1 MALKLKKIKKL
12 KIKKKLKKL
21 KNFKLKDIK
30 NIKLEKITLK
40 TVLKILAVI
49 FAVIILAVGIKFAT
63 MLNFE
68 EEVVEGE
75 TGFIDIADD
84 GDEDDSD
91 LFPEEDG
98 DIATLNELR
107 NAKNLSTLL
116 KNWAT
121 MGEDSLMKSK
131 NVVNFLIIGVDK
143 GGRNSDVIMMMSLNK
158 QTKKIFLTSFFRDSY
173 TYIKSSYGDKYA
185 KINAAYANGGAKLL
199 IETLQNDY
207 KIAID
212 HYVSVNFTSFVEIV
226 DLIGGVNVTVK
237 PYEAKAVGLNC
248 PSGEDVLLNGEQALM
263 FCRIRKC
270 DVDGDISRTR
280 RQRMFISSLINRAQE
295 LSVSQVAEVIET
307 LFDYVKTD
315 CSSVKLIS
323 YATQAILNKWYDYEI
338 VSQSVPSL
346 EHRMDYRGFAWV
358 WIVDYPGAAKD
369 LQEAIYGESNIEL
382 AKDRVTAID
391 IMRKSGNTGSANP

>member
-1 MALKLKKIKKL
+1 MAGKSRKKKNKNKSTVKKIGKL
-12 KIKKKLKKL
+12 L
-21 KNFKLKDIK
+21 
-30 NIKLEKITLK
+30 
-40 TVLKILAVI
+40 ILLCVALIVV
-49 FAVIILAVGIKFAT
+49 AGIKVGT

-68 EEVVEGE
+68 EDVVNEDEV

-84 GDEDDSD
+84 YIEDDTG
-91 LFPEEDG
+91 LFPEDG
-98 DIATLNELR
+98 DIETLNELR

-158 QTKKIFLTSFFRDSY
+158 ETKKIFLTSFFRDSY
-173 TYIKSSYGDKYA
+173 TYMTSKYGDKYA
-185 KINAAYANGGAKLL
+185 KINAAYANGGAKKL

-212 HYVSVNFTSFVEIV
+212 HYVSVNFTSFVKIV
-226 DLIGGVNVTVK
+226 DLIGGVDVTVQ

-248 PSGEDVLLNGEQALM
+248 PSGENVHLNGEQALM

-270 DVDGDISRTR
+270 DADGDVSRTR
-280 RQRMFISSLINRAQE
+280 RQRMFISSLIKRTQE

-307 LFDYVKTD
+307 LFDYVKSD
-315 CSSVKLIS
+315 CSSVQLIS
-323 YATQAILNKWYDYEI
+323 YATQAVLNKWYNYEI
-338 VSQSVPSL
+338 VSQHVPSL
-346 EHRMDYRGFAWV
+346 EHRMDYRGYAWV
-358 WIVDYPGAAKD
+358 WIVDYPAAAKA
-369 LQEAIYGESNIEL
+369 LHESIYGESSIEL
-382 AKDRVTAID
+382 AENRVTAID
-391 IMRKSGNTGSANP
+391 IMRKTGNTGNAKP